1 MLLLTLHHKS
11 GHFPSARLLFIKNME
26 RETKKRAGCNT
37 NEVNRKPNEGEKSP
51 ERQEIYILVHF
62 FAHFV
67 PFYSQKELTLRRKG
81 AQNALFTVKTIYIRT
96 TVNQLKLNEDERSQ
110 GCNRSLANSN
120 RSGFLQRTHR
130 HERTLCLEGR
140 DSLQLSVQAR
150 AVQQFCGFAAHP
162 TNPVE

>member
-96 TVNQLKLNEDERSQ
+96 TVNQLKLNED
-110 GCNRSLANSN
+110 
-120 RSGFLQRTHR
+120 
-130 HERTLCLEGR
+130 
-140 DSLQLSVQAR
+140 
-150 AVQQFCGFAAHP
+150 
-162 TNPVE
+162 